1 MNKLS
6 MYNLKTNNFQIS
18 IKVTCAV
25 LLQEN
30 INESLES
37 NTLNLELIKPTIYSI
52 LLSDKSFEGTD
63 EV

>member
-1 MNKLS
+1 

-18 IKVTCAV
+18 KKVTCAV

-52 LLSDKSFEGTD
+52 LLSDKSFKGTD